1 MQRATE
7 RLVIVVMGVCTKP
20 AGETLS
26 LPWGVREGG
35 CISKRKDH

>member
-7 RLVIVVMGVCTKP
+7 RLVIAITGVCTKP

-26 LPWGVREGG
+26 LPWDVRDGW
-35 CISKRKDH
+35 CVSKRKDH